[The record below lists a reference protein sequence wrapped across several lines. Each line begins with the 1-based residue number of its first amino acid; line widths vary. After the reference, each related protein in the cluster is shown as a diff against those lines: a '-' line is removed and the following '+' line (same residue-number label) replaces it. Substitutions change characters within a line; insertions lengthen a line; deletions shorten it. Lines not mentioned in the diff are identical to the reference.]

1 VPYAERAYLPIYILD
16 TDYRILSR
24 KYRIFFSNRIDSCCR
39 ASLEEITQRHLTSLS
54 YVLSTGSKVA
64 LPPSLCGVLW
74 PVSFEDAPTS
84 GSPTNNI
91 IFLKLILFGKQLQL
105 RLLNG

>member
-1 VPYAERAYLPIYILD
+1 MQNEHTFPSTSLTRTIGFYLGNIG
-16 TDYRILSR
+16 S
-24 KYRIFFSNRIDSCCR
+24 FFSNRIDSCCR

-74 PVSFEDAPTS
+74 PVSLEDAPTS
-84 GSPTNNI
+84 GRPTNNI
-91 IFLKLILFGKQLQL
+91 IFLKLILASSFSYG
-105 RLLNG
+105 

>member
-1 VPYAERAYLPIYILD
+1 M
-16 TDYRILSR
+16 LSG
-24 KYRIFFSNRIDSCCR
+24 FFRGNHPAAFDF
-39 ASLEEITQRHLTSLS
+39 TSLS

-91 IFLKLILFGKQLQL
+91 IFLKLILFGKQFQL